1 MGITSLR
8 AWIVAASLIA
18 ICAGSHAAG
27 LGQISVKSALG
38 ERLNAEIDLVASKS
52 EVGSLVVR
60 LASPDAFERAG
71 LVYSGLMTSVSV
83 SVEKR
88 ADGEPYVQIASTQ
101 TVTDPFVDLLIDLSW
116 SAGRI
121 SREFT
126 AFLDPPAVIAAREKQ
141 AELKAQK
148 DAAVEVR
155 PAPTS
160 TATPA
165 PEPVPE
171 PGAQAPTPDRAK
183 TAEAEAPAPEPDAT
197 SEATAKTKMPAS
209 EEASSQKSTPVESP
223 VPAQA
228 LVETIGGTQPT
239 LLDYKGSA
247 LPSRAPSVTGTD
259 DTAYGPV
266 KSGDTLGNIAR
277 ATKPANVTLE
287 QMLVL
292 LVRSNPDAFSDR
304 NMNRLKTGKILQLP
318 SADQFAGISEQDA
331 RNEVKVQARD
341 WKVYK
346 EQMAAAAG
354 QAVAAGEPA
363 EQAAAGKVGSA
374 VEDKASAAKEPPK
387 EVLKLSKNE
396 PGNAANTSAGGDA
409 KAAAARIRA
418 LEEEAI
424 ARDKAVNEANSR
436 VAILE
441 KQIEKLGAL
450 VEMKDKMMADLQKSA
465 ATPPVASPETPAAQK
480 PAPQK
485 PLAPTTPPPVTPAA
499 PAVKPAPATV
509 EPGAVP
515 GKMPVVTPTPSAPEQ
530 PKPVEPIPA
539 TAKAATAPGKAPGL
553 IDQLLGE
560 PAYIGAAI
568 GVLVLIG
575 ALVLRTVRRRGTSKS
590 GSGKSNTA
598 KARVEPSEPAAA
610 APVATSKLGA
620 ANEAKQASSD
630 EVDPVA
636 EAEIFLAYGRDAQ
649 AEELLKEALQTSPGR
664 HEIHLK
670 LLQIYVNRKDA
681 SAFEK
686 VARDLQQATGGKGN
700 IWDQA
705 SVLGYQIDPGNSRYA
720 AGKSAAGATTS
731 TLATSSASAENVDF
745 NVGTGQE
752 ESMATTTDI
761 DLGASESQ
769 FERTQIINVSS
780 EPAPDSTASLGT
792 VPSREADFSLPPVD
806 IEVSDTLKAGTSGLN
821 FDIDLNSLA
830 SAPQDADSGASAEPA
845 VDTGLDF
852 DISSLSLGAPDTLR
866 QEPAAAASG
875 IDLSGISLDLGTE
888 PKAVP
893 ASVSSGKDD
902 HWYDVQTKF
911 DLAKAYQEMGDKDGA
926 REILKEVLLEGD
938 PEQKAAALTVMS
950 ELS

>member
-8 AWIVAASLIA
+8 AWIVAASLFA

-71 LVYSGLMTSVSV
+71 LVYSSLMTGVTVSM
-83 SVEKR
+83 EKR
-88 ADGEPYVQIASTQ
+88 AGGEPFVLITSNQ
-101 TVTDPFVDLLIDLSW
+101 VVNDPFVDLLIELSW

-126 AFLDPPAVIAAREKQ
+126 AFLDPTAVIEAREKQ

-148 DAAVEVR
+148 DATVEVR
-155 PAPTS
+155 PAPAS
-160 TATPA
+160 AETPT
-165 PEPVPE
+165 PESVP
-171 PGAQAPTPDRAK
+171 AQAPTPD
-183 TAEAEAPAPEPDAT
+183 TAQAAEAQAPAPETTAEAPAKAETPAPEEP
-197 SEATAKTKMPAS
+197 
-209 EEASSQKSTPVESP
+209 SSQKSTPAEAP
-223 VPAQA
+223 
-228 LVETIGGTQPT
+228 VETLGGTQPT

-247 LPSRAPSVTGTD
+247 LPSRAPTVTGTGTD
-259 DTAYGPV
+259 DNSYGPV
-266 KSGDTLGNIAR
+266 KSGDTLGKIAR
-277 ATKPANVTLE
+277 ATMPANVTLE

-292 LVRSNPDAFSDR
+292 LVSSNPDAFSDR

-318 SADQFAGISEQDA
+318 SADRLAGISEADA
-331 RNEVKVQARD
+331 RNEVKIQARD
-341 WKVYK
+341 WKAYK
-346 EQMAAAAG
+346 EKLAAAAG

-363 EQAAAGKVGSA
+363 EQAVSGQVGPA
-374 VEDKASAAKEPPK
+374 VDDKASAVKDPPK

-396 PGNAANTSAGGDA
+396 SGGEANASTGGDP

-424 ARDKAVNEANSR
+424 ARDKAVKEANAR
-436 VAILE
+436 VAMLE

-450 VEMKDKMMADLQKSA
+450 VELKDKMMADLQKSA
-465 ATPPVASPETPAAQK
+465 ASPPGAPAQTPAAQK
-480 PAPQK
+480 PDPGK
-485 PLAPTTPPPVTPAA
+485 PAVAVTPPPVTPAA
-499 PAVKPAPATV
+499 PAVNTAPVPEKPAANTPAAT
-509 EPGAVP
+509 PAPPAVP
-515 GKMPVVTPTPSAPEQ
+515 AQ
-530 PKPVEPIPA
+530 PKPA
-539 TAKAATAPGKAPGL
+539 TPKAASAPAKAPGI
-553 IDQLLGE
+553 IDQLLSE

-568 GVLVLIG
+568 GGLVLIG
-575 ALVLRTVRRRGTSKS
+575 ALVMRTVRRRGTAKA
-590 GSGKSNTA
+590 GSGKSSAA
-598 KARVEPSEPAAA
+598 KLRVEPGESEAAT
-610 APVATSKLGA
+610 PVTTSKPGA
-620 ANEAKQASSD
+620 GNEAKQASSD

-649 AEELLKEALQTSPGR
+649 AEELLKEALQTSPHR

-670 LLQIYVNRKDA
+670 LLQIYANRKDVA
-681 SAFEK
+681 AFEK
-686 VARDLQQATGGKGN
+686 VARDLQQATDGKGR

-705 SVLGYQIDPGNSRYA
+705 CVLGYQIDPGNSRYA

-731 TLATSSASAENVDF
+731 SLVTSSASAENVDF

-752 ESMATTTDI
+752 ESKFTATDI
-761 DLGASESQ
+761 DLGPSEDK
-769 FERTQIINVSS
+769 FERTQTLNVAPSLAAES
-780 EPAPDSTASLGT
+780 TTSFEAVPAMG
-792 VPSREADFSLPPVD
+792 ADFSLPPVD
-806 IEVSDTLKAGTSGLN
+806 IEAPDALKAATSGLN

-830 SAPQDADSGASAEPA
+830 AQPQDADSAAIAQPVA
-845 VDTGLDF
+845 DTGLDF
-852 DISSLSLGAPDTLR
+852 DISSLSLGAPEPSMK
-866 QEPAAAASG
+866 EPAAAVSG
-875 IDLSGISLDLGTE
+875 IDLSGISLDLGAE

-926 REILKEVLLEGD
+926 REILKEVMSEGD
-938 PEQKAAALTVMS
+938 TEQKAAALAVMS

>member
-8 AWIVAASLIA
+8 AWIVAASLFA

-27 LGQISVKSALG
+27 LGQVSVKSALG

-71 LVYSGLMTSVSV
+71 LVYSSVMTGVTVSI
-83 SVEKR
+83 EKR
-88 ADGEPYVQIASTQ
+88 AGGEPFVQITSNQ
-101 TVTDPFVDLLIDLSW
+101 VVNDPFVDLLIELSW

-126 AFLDPPAVIAAREKQ
+126 AFLDPTAVIEAREKQ

-155 PAPTS
+155 PAPAS
-160 TATPA
+160 AVTPT
-165 PEPVPE
+165 PEPVP
-171 PGAQAPTPDRAK
+171 AQAPAPDTAQA
-183 TAEAEAPAPEPDAT
+183 AEAQAPAPETTAA
-197 SEATAKTKMPAS
+197 ATAKAETPAS
-209 EEASSQKSTPVESP
+209 EEPSSQKSTPIESS
-223 VPAQA
+223 VPAEA
-228 LVETIGGTQPT
+228 PVETLGGTQPT

-247 LPSRAPSVTGTD
+247 LPSRAPTLTGD
-259 DTAYGPV
+259 DTSYGPV
-266 KSGDTLGNIAR
+266 KSGDTLGKIAR
-277 ATKPANVTLE
+277 ATMPANVTLE

-292 LVRSNPDAFSDR
+292 LVSSNPDAFSDR

-318 SADQFAGISEQDA
+318 SADQLAGISEADA
-331 RNEVKVQARD
+331 RNEVKVQARN
-341 WKVYK
+341 WKAYK
-346 EQMAAAAG
+346 EKLAAAAG

-363 EQAAAGKVGSA
+363 EQAVSGQVGPA
-374 VEDKASAAKEPPK
+374 VDDKASAVKEPPK

-396 PGNAANTSAGGDA
+396 SGSEANASAGGDP

-424 ARDKAVNEANSR
+424 ARDKAVKEANAR
-436 VAILE
+436 VAMLE

-450 VEMKDKMMADLQKSA
+450 VELKDKMMADLQKSA
-465 ATPPVASPETPAAQK
+465 ASPPGAPAQTPAAQK
-480 PAPQK
+480 PDPRK
-485 PLAPTTPPPVTPAA
+485 PPVAVTPPPVTPAA
-499 PAVKPAPATV
+499 PAVNTAPVPEKPAAEPENTPAATLA
-509 EPGAVP
+509 PPAVP
-515 GKMPVVTPTPSAPEQ
+515 AQ
-530 PKPVEPIPA
+530 PKPA
-539 TAKAATAPGKAPGL
+539 TPKAASTPAKAPGI
-553 IDQLLGE
+553 IDQLLSE

-568 GVLVLIG
+568 GGLVLIG
-575 ALVLRTVRRRGTSKS
+575 ALVMRTVRRRGTSKA
-590 GSGKSNTA
+590 GSGKSGAA
-598 KARVEPSEPAAA
+598 KGRVEPGESEAA
-610 APVATSKLGA
+610 APVATSKPGA
-620 ANEAKQASSD
+620 GNEAKQASSD

-649 AEELLKEALQTSPGR
+649 AEELLKEALQTSPHR

-670 LLQIYVNRKDA
+670 LLQIYANRKDTA
-681 SAFEK
+681 AFEK
-686 VARDLQQATGGKGN
+686 VARDLQQATDGKGS

-705 SVLGYQIDPGNSRYA
+705 CVLGYQIDPGNSRYA

-731 TLATSSASAENVDF
+731 SLVTSSASAENVDF

-752 ESMATTTDI
+752 ESKFTATDI
-761 DLGASESQ
+761 DLGASEDK
-769 FERTQIINVSS
+769 FERTQILNV
-780 EPAPDSTASLGT
+780 APPPVAESTASLEA
-792 VPSREADFSLPPVD
+792 VPAMGADFSLPPLD
-806 IEVSDTLKAGTSGLN
+806 IEALDTLKAATSGLN

-830 SAPQDADSGASAEPA
+830 AQPQDADSAASAQPA
-845 VDTGLDF
+845 ADTGLDF
-852 DISSLSLGAPDTLR
+852 DISSLSLGAPEPSMK
-866 QEPAAAASG
+866 EPAAAASG
-875 IDLSGISLDLGTE
+875 IDLSGISLDLGAE

-926 REILKEVLLEGD
+926 REILKEVMSEGD
-938 PEQKAAALTVMS
+938 TEQKAAALAVMS

>member
-8 AWIVAASLIA
+8 AWIVAASLFA
-18 ICAGSHAAG
+18 VCAGSHAAG

-71 LVYSGLMTSVSV
+71 LVYSSLMNGVTVSI
-83 SVEKR
+83 EKR
-88 ADGEPYVQIASTQ
+88 AGGEPFVQITSNQ
-101 TVTDPFVDLLIDLSW
+101 VVNDPFVDLLIELSW

-126 AFLDPPAVIAAREKQ
+126 AFLDPTAVIEAREKQ

-148 DAAVEVR
+148 DATVEVR
-155 PAPTS
+155 PAPAS
-160 TATPA
+160 AETPA
-165 PEPVPE
+165 PEPVP
-171 PGAQAPTPDRAK
+171 AQAPTPDTAQAAEAQVPAPETT
-183 TAEAEAPAPEPDAT
+183 TAEARAKAETPAPEEP
-197 SEATAKTKMPAS
+197 
-209 EEASSQKSTPVESP
+209 SSQKSTPVESP
-223 VPAQA
+223 VPTEAP
-228 LVETIGGTQPT
+228 VETFGGTQPT

-247 LPSRAPSVTGTD
+247 LPSRAPTVTGTGTD
-259 DTAYGPV
+259 DNSYGPV
-266 KSGDTLGNIAR
+266 KSGDTLGKIAR
-277 ATKPANVTLE
+277 ATMPANVTLE

-292 LVRSNPDAFSDR
+292 LVSSNPDAFSDR

-318 SADQFAGISEQDA
+318 SADQLAGISEADA
-331 RNEVKVQARD
+331 RNEVKIQARD
-341 WKVYK
+341 WKAYK
-346 EQMAAAAG
+346 EKLAAAAG

-363 EQAAAGKVGSA
+363 EQAVSGQVGPA
-374 VEDKASAAKEPPK
+374 VDDKASAVKDPPK

-396 PGNAANTSAGGDA
+396 SGGEANASAGGDP

-424 ARDKAVNEANSR
+424 ARDKAVKEANGR
-436 VAILE
+436 VAMLE

-450 VEMKDKMMADLQKSA
+450 VELKDKMMADLQKSA
-465 ATPPVASPETPAAQK
+465 ASPPGAPAQTPAAQK
-480 PAPQK
+480 PDSGK
-485 PLAPTTPPPVTPAA
+485 PAVAVTPAPVTPAA
-499 PAVKPAPATV
+499 PAVNTAPVPEKPAAEPENTPAATLA
-509 EPGAVP
+509 PPAVP
-515 GKMPVVTPTPSAPEQ
+515 AQ
-530 PKPVEPIPA
+530 PKPA
-539 TAKAATAPGKAPGL
+539 TPKAASTPAKAPGI
-553 IDQLLGE
+553 IDQLLSE

-568 GVLVLIG
+568 GGLVLIG
-575 ALVLRTVRRRGTSKS
+575 ALVMRTVRRRGTAKS
-590 GSGKSNTA
+590 GSGKSSAA
-598 KARVEPSEPAAA
+598 KARVEPGESEAA

-620 ANEAKQASSD
+620 GNDAKQASSD

-649 AEELLKEALQTSPGR
+649 AEELLKEALQTSPHR

-670 LLQIYVNRKDA
+670 LLQIYANRKDA
-681 SAFEK
+681 AAFEK
-686 VARDLQQATGGKGN
+686 VARDLQQATDGKGS

-705 SVLGYQIDPGNSRYA
+705 CVLGYQIDPGNSRYA

-731 TLATSSASAENVDF
+731 SLVTSSASAENVDF

-752 ESMATTTDI
+752 ESKFTATDI
-761 DLGASESQ
+761 DLGASEDQ
-769 FERTQIINVSS
+769 FERTQILNVAPSLAAES
-780 EPAPDSTASLGT
+780 TTSLEAVPAMG
-792 VPSREADFSLPPVD
+792 ADFSLPPVD
-806 IEVSDTLKAGTSGLN
+806 IEAPDALKAATSGLN

-830 SAPQDADSGASAEPA
+830 AQPQHADSAASAQPVA
-845 VDTGLDF
+845 DTGLDF
-852 DISSLSLGAPDTLR
+852 DISSLSLGAPEPSMK
-866 QEPAAAASG
+866 EPAAAVSG
-875 IDLSGISLDLGTE
+875 IDLSGISLDLGAE

-926 REILKEVLLEGD
+926 REILKEVMSEGD
-938 PEQKAAALTVMS
+938 TEQKAAALAVMS